1 MPILVKDYNWSETL
15 DTVTI
20 NVPLKGVNSKK
31 ADIFCSDE
39 FIKVNFPPFLFEALL
54 FAEIEEERSTAKIR
68 DGLITFTLKKRE
80 SCLWE
85 QLLSV
90 YKDDKA
96 YVLKKKQ
103 EAIDRVQQRNVEIGK
118 EKLKLKDQTKKFAL
132 KKMMQLEESDRSRI
146 ATIKESEREKV
157 TAELN
162 SWKDVKMQENIEE
175 RIRLVDE
182 LAKAKLAAVDKEN
195 NDSSTDIFSHDEV
208 AELPESCITELSSD
222 DDEDMLQA
230 IEEKKKYSSNTES
243 DLQKDEQ
250 LKKKQSSLSRAGP
263 RKTGNI
269 QINFTPRSFPT
280 PQRESK
286 LPEETEW
293 LKKQAKARKQMEI
306 DDPDLA
312 LHEKDPVWLKDKGN
326 SLFASENFLGAINA
340 YNLAIRIQPGMPILY
355 LNRAACH
362 LKLRNL
368 YKAAEDCGTA
378 LELMV
383 PAVEANA
390 KGRLKGHLRRAAAYC
405 ELELYVEAL
414 QDYEAALK
422 IAPNNE
428 KIKQDA
434 KSIREVIQNE
444 KPS

>member
-15 DTVTI
+15 ETVSI
-20 NVPLKGVNSKK
+20 DVPLKGVNSKK

-54 FAEIEEERSTAKIR
+54 FSEIDDEKSTAKIR
-68 DGLITFTLKKRE
+68 DGLISFTLKKKE
-80 SCLWE
+80 SCLWKN
-85 QLLSV
+85 LLSIH
-90 YKDDKA
+90 KDDKSF
-96 YVLKKKQ
+96 VLKKKQ
-103 EAIDRVQQRNVEIGK
+103 EAIDRVQQRNEENGK
-118 EKLKLKDQTKKFAL
+118 ERSKVKDQTKKFAL
-132 KKMMQLEESDRSRI
+132 KKMMQLEESDRTRI
-146 ATIKESEREKV
+146 ANIKESERIKV

-182 LAKAKLAAVDKEN
+182 LAKAKISDKRLFNQANSHE
-195 NDSSTDIFSHDEV
+195 IFSQDEL
-208 AELPESCITELSSD
+208 ADLPESCITELSSD
-222 DDEDMLQA
+222 DEDMLQA
-230 IEEKKKYSSNTES
+230 IEEKNKFASEAKKLSKNSHMENELES
-243 DLQKDEQ
+243 KPR
-250 LKKKQSSLSRAGP
+250 SGP
-263 RKTGNI
+263 RKSGSI

-293 LKKQAKARKQMEI
+293 LQKQAKARKQMEI

-340 YNLAIRIQPGMPILY
+340 YNLAIRIQPSMPILY

-368 YKAAEDCGTA
+368 YKCAEDCSNA
-378 LELMV
+378 LDLMV

-414 QDYEAALK
+414 QDYEAAIK
-422 IAPNNE
+422 IAPSND

-434 KSIREVIQNE
+434 QNIRDVIQKE
-444 KPS
+444 T